1 MGKRHSHQS
10 PPELEQTLRAISVSL
25 HFLEQHSLLT
35 MSQIGLVQTLQL
47 QQLEYGLFLWDLKL
61 ISNYVSKTPSRN
73 NLREEG
79 FIWHMVFELSI
90 YHISRGMAEK
100 KGEFRGSKEVEKRKK
115 YRKSSEQDMGPKTDP
130 PPVTYA
136 SNQSLPITTSPKMPQ
151 CYKFFKRLVSSLHQ
165 DSCDLIISGNPFT
178 DTQKCA
184 L

>member
-10 PPELEQTLRAISVSL
+10 PPELEQTPRAISVSL
-25 HFLEQHSLLT
+25 HFLGQHSLLT

-47 QQLEYGLFLWDLKL
+47 QQLECGLFLWDLKL

-130 PPVTYA
+130 PQVTYA

-151 CYKFFKRLVSSLHQ
+151 CY
-165 DSCDLIISGNPFT
+165 
-178 DTQKCA
+178 
-184 L
+184 